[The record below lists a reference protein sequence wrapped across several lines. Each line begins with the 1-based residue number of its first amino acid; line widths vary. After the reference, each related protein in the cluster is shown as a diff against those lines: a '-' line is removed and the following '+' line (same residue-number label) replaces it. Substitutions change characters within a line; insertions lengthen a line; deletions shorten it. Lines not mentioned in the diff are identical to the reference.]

1 MFTDQGYADQD
12 TRVVAMTLTT
22 PPVDT
27 SVWYQSYPAEFFAN
41 LLWDASQNR
50 YVATT
55 RAIRVQLH
63 IQ

>member
-22 PPVDT
+22 SPVDT
-27 SVWYQSYPAEFFAN
+27 SVWYKSRNDFFAN

-55 RAIRVQLH
+55 RIIRVQLH